1 MRRTHYIGTQNTF
14 LVTYKLFE
22 CWNFLCNSKFS
33 QVNITWDTLYFSS
46 VFCRYPFES
55 SIIESWGL
63 NQHTNPLEHLFFFP
77 SQTSYSLTIH
87 SKSIVWTQ
95 FVSVFVWNV
104 AQTQKKLAH
113 NLQCNKNRQK
123 RTMTNVAVWSNNNCW
138 ENLILTPTP
147 YAVLFYMYVCFT
159 HKKWYSQCTFHL
171 NHSFGSHLL
180 FSTFRILRATNH
192 FFWLHTFI
200 RKKFFFDS

>member
-1 MRRTHYIGTQNTF
+1 MRYFVFLFSFLSLSIRIKYYWKLRPKSTHKSLGT
-14 LVTYKLFE
+14 
-22 CWNFLCNSKFS
+22 
-33 QVNITWDTLYFSS
+33 S
-46 VFCRYPFES
+46 V
-55 SIIESWGL
+55 
-63 NQHTNPLEHLFFFP
+63 FFP